1 MVQFGVPSSLEVW
14 TQRAGRAGRSPHVQ
28 ARAVLLAERSMFQQ
42 KKAVKKRKINEIPD
56 EIESQSGESKD
67 GSESEKGEEDSREL
81 VWAKMVDPNLREWIM
96 TTGCR
101 RDVSDQYFQNPGK
114 RQGK

>member
-1 MVQFGVPSSLEVW
+1 MDTASRASQTVASCASTCCP
-14 TQRAGRAGRSPHVQ
+14 AGRTFHVS
-28 ARAVLLAERSMFQQ
+28 AEESGE
-42 KKAVKKRKINEIPD
+42 KRKINEIPD
-56 EIESQSGESKD
+56 EIESQSGESED

-114 RQGK
+114 QQGK